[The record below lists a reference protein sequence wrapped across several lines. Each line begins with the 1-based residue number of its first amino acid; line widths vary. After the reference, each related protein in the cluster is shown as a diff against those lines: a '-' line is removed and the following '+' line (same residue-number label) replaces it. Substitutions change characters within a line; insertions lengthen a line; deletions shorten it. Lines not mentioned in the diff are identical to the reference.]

1 MLRRWILFMGSS
13 IMQEPNP
20 LIVLGALFKADPEK
34 PLAAALLLVPVLVF
48 IFFVI
53 IFGMFLTIIGL

>member
-1 MLRRWILFMGSS
+1 MGSS

-53 IFGMFLTIIGL
+53 IFGIFLTIIGL